1 MKTMIT
7 KRNGKQV
14 EFKREKIENAVKKA
28 ALDAGVPL
36 GAKLGVI
43 TKYTTDAVIKSLDSV
58 DEISVELVQ
67 DMVERALMDN
77 KFFDVAKE
85 YILYREKRNEV
96 RHKPWEMTDIQR
108 DILNKKYLQPGE
120 TFDQWIDRVSNGDE
134 KLAKLIRDK
143 KFLFAGR
150 ILSNRG
156 LQHKGTKVTFSNCY
170 VCEPPSDSIEGIYE
184 AAYKLART
192 FSYGGGIG
200 VDVSKLRPKNAT
212 VHNAAKTTS
221 GAVSFMELFNM
232 TTSIIGQNGRRG
244 ALMISMSVNHPDI
257 EEFIDIKT
265 QAGKIEKANISVR
278 ITDEF
283 MEAVINNEQYD
294 CRFEI
299 EEHNEVIGK
308 VVNARDLFMKL
319 CKNNWQWA
327 EPGILYW
334 DTISNWNLM
343 SGYDDFEYAGVN
355 PCAEEPLP
363 AGGSCLLGS
372 INLAEFVKHPFMPNA
387 SIDIEGL
394 MDAVETATIALNDV
408 LDEGLELHPL
418 EEQRKTVSELRQ
430 IGLGTMGLADMLLKL
445 NVRYG
450 SKDAVSISDLLS
462 SLILNTAVQTS
473 ALLAKERGSFDKYDY
488 DKLSSSEFFQK
499 MLSDKSKKMI
509 EKYGLRNSQLTCLAP
524 TGTISTM
531 LGVSGG
537 IEPIFNT
544 SYVRKTES
552 LHDEDVYYKVYT
564 PVVKE
569 FMEMAQITD
578 ESLLPETFVTAMTLS
593 ADERIAMQ
601 ASWQKHIDASIS
613 STINL
618 PNEATVEDV
627 YGIYI
632 NAWKH
637 GLKGVTVYRDGC
649 ARGGVLI
656 NEKKLDKK
664 IKVID
669 NLEIKKEETSTICPE
684 CGAEITNTGGCGV
697 CLSCGYSKCN

>member
-1 MKTMIT
+1 
-7 KRNGKQV
+7 
-14 EFKREKIENAVKKA
+14 
-28 ALDAGVPL
+28 
-36 GAKLGVI
+36 
-43 TKYTTDAVIKSLDSV
+43 
-58 DEISVELVQ
+58 
-67 DMVERALMDN
+67 
-77 KFFDVAKE
+77 
-85 YILYREKRNEV
+85 
-96 RHKPWEMTDIQR
+96 
-108 DILNKKYLQPGE
+108 
-120 TFDQWIDRVSNGDE
+120 
-134 KLAKLIRDK
+134 
-143 KFLFAGR
+143 
-150 ILSNRG
+150 
-156 LQHKGTKVTFSNCY
+156 
-170 VCEPPSDSIEGIYE
+170 
-184 AAYKLART
+184 
-192 FSYGGGIG
+192 
-200 VDVSKLRPKNAT
+200 
-212 VHNAAKTTS
+212 
-221 GAVSFMELFNM
+221 
-232 TTSIIGQNGRRG
+232 
-244 ALMISMSVNHPDI
+244 
-257 EEFIDIKT
+257 
-265 QAGKIEKANISVR
+265 
-278 ITDEF
+278 
-283 MEAVINNEQYD
+283 
-294 CRFEI
+294 
-299 EEHNEVIGK
+299 
-308 VVNARDLFMKL
+308 
-319 CKNNWQWA
+319 
-327 EPGILYW
+327 
-334 DTISNWNLM
+334 M
-343 SGYDDFEYAGVN
+343 SGYEDFEYAGVN

-372 INLAEFVKHPFMPNA
+372 INLAEFVKNPFMPNA

-394 MDAVETATIALNDV
+394 MDAIETATIALNDV

-601 ASWQKHIDASIS
+601 AAWQKNIDASIS

-669 NLEIKKEETSTICPE
+669 NLEINKEDDNTTLCPE